1 MSEARSYLSR
11 YSPENTNTKTYVT
24 VKACFNPEGE
34 ISPEAVIWEDGRSFD
49 IDRVTEVRMAA
60 IPAVKATAEKM
71 RAGFRKP
78 DGSFSYFADHS
89 SQVSQN
95 APVAIPGTNEGDVNA
110 TVIFTYGILNY
121 MFSALDFG
129 APVPICTREHRE
141 KFKALI
147 AEKAKR

>member
-60 IPAVKATAEKM
+60 SLKGGGCGIRYTCMIKGKET
-71 RAGFRKP
+71 FIFL
-78 DGSFSYFADHS
+78 DGSKWF
-89 SQVSQN
+89 V
-95 APVAIPGTNEGDVNA
+95 
-110 TVIFTYGILNY
+110 
-121 MFSALDFG
+121 
-129 APVPICTREHRE
+129 E
-141 KFKALI
+141 KK
-147 AEKAKR
+147 